1 MAQVVDMSA
10 AQQDISRDFLTGSRA
25 AWVDLNARGGVQGKP
40 VQHLVL
46 ETDGTTAQLQSAWK
60 TAHQQASCVALSGCV
75 GNAAAQTLARYQLAS
90 ETAAPLPLVAPW
102 LHQAVEEKST
112 DTVFDVFAD
121 LRAQITHALKSLAS
135 MGVPEL
141 GVAYATGQDTALA
154 QAAVRQA
161 AQEQSV
167 KVQRVHSAA
176 QLTQPIVLFVGGTP
190 ELHAFVGQLKLPAGR
205 QCYVIAL
212 ADVNLQVLAQMGN
225 LPKRVSIIAT
235 QAVPLVSAS
244 LPVVRAYRE
253 ALAKLYDEPPS
264 PQGLAGFIAARYTA
278 EVLQQMTAPLTRANV
293 LAALQQRKALNV
305 GGWAPPYQDK
315 KRSAAFV
322 TQSMLSPDGRIVG

>member
-1 MAQVVDMSA
+1 
-10 AQQDISRDFLTGSRA
+10 
-25 AWVDLNARGGVQGKP
+25 
-40 VQHLVL
+40 
-46 ETDGTTAQLQSAWK
+46 
-60 TAHQQASCVALSGCV
+60 
-75 GNAAAQTLARYQLAS
+75 
-90 ETAAPLPLVAPW
+90 
-102 LHQAVEEKST
+102 
-112 DTVFDVFAD
+112 
-121 LRAQITHALKSLAS
+121 

-253 ALAKLYDEPPS
+253 ALAKLYDDPPAPRLGRLYCS
-264 PQGLAGFIAARYTA
+264 AVHGGGAATNDSTSYQGECSGC
-278 EVLQQMTAPLTRANV
+278 
-293 LAALQQRKALNV
+293 LAAA
-305 GGWAPPYQDK
+305 
-315 KRSAAFV
+315 
-322 TQSMLSPDGRIVG
+322 